1 MRGLIFS
8 IIISAV
14 AFFGGFHLHQYL
26 SPESYLLRI
35 DLEQPRRTIDSVPKN
50 HFLAPGSIHFS
61 NYKVIS
67 QKNMFRPERKE
78 WIPPPKVDKPPPRKP
93 VKAKPKT
100 PPPRLTLYGT
110 IIYGENVRIAI
121 IKGGGKGGSPGRKR
135 NYRLGEYIS
144 GYLIKEIGEDK
155 VLLVKEDDKIELKLR
170 EGKTLQATQPGRTR
184 QKRQVRKPPPAA
196 VKKGSPGKKA
206 SEGPERIVVKGPGG
220 KEIVKRKKVIRTPFG
235 PKTIYI
241 EER

>member
-1 MRGLIFS
+1 M
-8 IIISAV
+8 
-14 AFFGGFHLHQYL
+14 HQYL

-35 DLEQPRRTIDSVPKN
+35 DLEQPRRIVDSSPKN
-50 HFLAPGSIHFS
+50 HFLDPGSIHFS

-67 QKNMFRPERKE
+67 QKNLFRPERRE
-78 WIPPPKVDKPPPRKP
+78 WIPPPKADKPPPKKP
-93 VKAKPKT
+93 VKAET
-100 PPPRLTLYGT
+100 PAPRLTLYGT

-121 IKGGGKGGSPGRKR
+121 IKGGGKGGSPGQKR
-135 NYRLGEYIS
+135 NYRLGEDIS
-144 GYLIKEIGEDK
+144 GYIIKEIGEDK

-170 EGKTLQATQPGRTR
+170 EGKTLRASQPDRAKQR
-184 QKRQVRKPPPAA
+184 KQVRKPPPAA
-196 VKKGSPGKKA
+196 VRKGSLGQKA